1 MNVANPFFAH
11 SCDLADQPL
20 ANNEI
25 CRRFHLKQKKMA
37 ILRTENL
44 VHEYSRRDEDG
55 NVTEI
60 IRAVDGVD
68 MSVEQGQFIV
78 ILGANGSGKST
89 LAKHF
94 NALLHPTEGAVYM
107 DGKRTD
113 DEENVLAIRQFVGM
127 VFQNPDNQLVSNVVE
142 EDVAFGPENLG
153 VPVGE
158 LKNRVWES
166 LKSVGMYEYRKH
178 SPNHLSGGQK
188 QRVAIAGILA
198 MQSGCIIL
206 DEATAMLD
214 PMGRKSVM
222 EQAVRLNKE
231 KNITIILITHHMEE
245 AVNADKIFI
254 MKKGKVVLSGTPREV
269 FQKPKVLEQCKLVL
283 PDATKIASE
292 LAKNGMPIRT
302 DILTIEELES
312 ELGRMFS

>member
-1 MNVANPFFAH
+1 MK
-11 SCDLADQPL
+11 
-20 ANNEI
+20 EK
-25 CRRFHLKQKKMA
+25 KQALIKTDK
-37 ILRTENL
+37 L

-68 MSVEQGQFIV
+68 LNIESGEFIAV
-78 ILGANGSGKST
+78 LGANGSGKST

-94 NALLHPTEGAVYM
+94 NALLSPTEGVVYI

-113 DEENVLAIRQFVGM
+113 DEENVLAIRQLAGM
-127 VFQNPDNQLVSNVVE
+127 VFQNPDNQMVSNVVE

-153 VPVGE
+153 VPVKE
-158 LKNRVWES
+158 LKQRVWDS
-166 LKSVGMYEYRKH
+166 LKAVGMYEYRKK

-214 PMGRKSVM
+214 PVGRKNII
-222 EQAVRLNKE
+222 EQVLRLNKE
-231 KNITIILITHHMEE
+231 KKITIILITHHMDE
-245 AVNADKIFI
+245 VVHADKVFV
-254 MKKGKVVLSGTPREV
+254 MKKGRVVLSGTPKQV
-269 FQKPKVLEQCKLVL
+269 FCQSKLLVDCKIVL
-283 PDATKIASE
+283 PDAAKIAYE
-292 LAKNGMPIRT
+292 LQKQGVPIRT
-302 DILTIEELES
+302 DILTIEELEA
-312 ELGRMFS
+312 ELIRIFEPGGR